1 MRTQPLKEV
10 KGDMADSSSPGVQSN
25 KRNQKRSQLV
35 LDKVTAFYGD
45 AQVLKDVSLAVKES
59 DIVALLG
66 SNGAGKTTT
75 LRTLTGLLP
84 IRRGSIVLEDHAID
98 GLPASKIIRRGIAS
112 VPEGRQLF
120 GTLTVSDNLLLGTY
134 PLKNQER
141 DRMVSNRL
149 PMIFRLFPVLKQRL
163 WQQSQTL
170 SGGEQQM
177 LALGR
182 ALMSNPKLLAL
193 DEPSLGLSPILVK
206 EMMKML
212 KVICRELGV
221 SILLVEQNARAA
233 LTVSD
238 YVYILE
244 RGEVTLEGSAQE
256 ISSSQDIRSA
266 YLGG

>member
-1 MRTQPLKEV
+1 METI
-10 KGDMADSSSPGVQSN
+10 S
-25 KRNQKRSQLV
+25 
-35 LDKVTAFYGD
+35 AFYGD
-45 AQVLKDVSLAVKES
+45 AQVLKDVSLAVKPSE
-59 DIVALLG
+59 IVALLG
-66 SNGAGKTTT
+66 SNGAGKTTL

-84 IRRGSIVLEDHAID
+84 LRRGRIILDNEPIN
-98 GLPASKIIRRGIAS
+98 GLPASKIVRKGVAS

-120 GTLTVSDNLLLGTY
+120 GTLSVADNLLLGTY
-134 PLKNQER
+134 PLKREER
-141 DRMVSNRL
+141 EKMLSDRLGMV
-149 PMIFRLFPVLKQRL
+149 FRLFPVLKERHR
-163 WQQSQTL
+163 QQSQTL

-206 EMMKML
+206 EMMKLL
-212 KVICRELGV
+212 KVICQELGV

-233 LTVSD
+233 FRIAD

-244 RGEVTLEGSAQE
+244 RGEVMMEGSAQE
-256 ISSSQDIRSA
+256 MASSQNIQSA